1 MLRTLPGC
9 PPVIPH
15 ELNPSAANMSCRA
28 QRSSALNFVWPRVLV
43 RKYLEISI
51 ELLPKAPVQNLVLLP
66 SFSWCPQYALAVT
79 SSLGASLL
87 KTFHHVVPQ

>member
-15 ELNPSAANMSCRA
+15 ELNPSAANMSFMS
-28 QRSSALNFVWPRVLV
+28 SSALNFVWPRVLV
-43 RKYLEISI
+43 KKYLEISI

-79 SSLGASLL
+79 SSLGAS
-87 KTFHHVVPQ
+87 